1 MANSI
6 QYSEVGWI
14 QLNKIFNEFDIIEIV
29 QGYGKTIPYLL
40 VPHPLLCSPLLDSQ
54 IASTGWSSEIF
65 PSRL

>member
-40 VPHPLLCSPLLDSQ
+40 VPHPLLQVDSQ
-54 IASTGWSSEIF
+54 SASAVWSSEIF

>member
-40 VPHPLLCSPLLDSQ
+40 VPRSLLQVDSQ
-54 IASTGWSSEIF
+54 SASEI
-65 PSRL
+65 